1 MIMLDFCLAF
11 FLLSLGVDL
20 RLKVLWLGGELVFG
34 F

>member
-20 RLKVLWLGGELVFG
+20 WLGGELILG
-34 F
+34 FQIL